1 MLPHVLELLKKWCSP
16 MNCELPRSLRVVLV
30 NVLVNAVVNAVVI
43 ALVNAPVA
51 ANLAVAQQSKSL
63 APTPKAPAKVAHT
76 ASSKAAAALTEEQ
89 RALHAL
95 NRLTFGPRPGDLQKV
110 MDAGVDDWI
119 EQELHPEEIPDSVLE
134 GKLGQF
140 RTLRMSTRD
149 LVQTFPN
156 TNLVKSASE
165 GKTPL
170 PTDPL
175 KRTIYEVQISILAD
189 RQKQEQ
195 LARDGKTPDAETKAK
210 IDKQNQD
217 TVSAEADSIL
227 ALAKEKRME
236 AILALSP
243 DERRLFVS
251 LIHGQQRDRL
261 LADFAPEQREAF
273 VGMTNSVAVVDGEL
287 QQAKVL
293 RALYGERQLQEVMTD
308 FWFNHFNIYLNKDA
322 DQYLVTAYE
331 RDTIRAHALGKFKDL
346 LLATAQSPAMLFYLD
361 NWASMGP
368 KSPQAIAANKGKPG
382 QAVAGLNE
390 NYGRELME
398 LHTLGVNGGYTQHD
412 VTELAR
418 VLTGWTIQPLEQGAA
433 YQFDLKKHDPGDK
446 LVLGQTIPEN
456 GQNEGLQMLDILAH
470 HPSTAKFVCRK
481 LAMRFVADDPPPVLV
496 DRLAQK
502 FLATDGDIREVLRT
516 LFKSPEF
523 WSPKTYRAKVKT
535 PFEFAI
541 SSLRATG
548 TDVTSAGPLLGI
560 LSRMGMPL
568 YQMVPPTGYSMTA
581 STWMSSEALIDRMNF
596 ALDLS
601 NGKVGGTN
609 FDAGRLL
616 ALGTL
621 TSRGFPRP
629 NPADSD
635 SSRGQ
640 ETALLLLENALLNGE
655 VSASTQKAIRRQ
667 LDDPQ
672 VAAHALDD
680 PKRTLN
686 DRPRHRIAGISAP
699 VKRSQRPT
707 LALFIIHPPAMAPRM
722 MSGSCPDTT
731 LSGRG
736 VSAGS

>member
-1 MLPHVLELLKKWCSP
+1 MHSRRVRTTGEAWPDMEAELTYAATRAARARCLSARWF
-16 MNCELPRSLRVVLV
+16 
-30 NVLVNAVVNAVVI
+30 AVIFFA
-43 ALVNAPVA
+43 ALA
-51 ANLAVAQQSKSL
+51 ANPAWAQQPANSPTTSKSGSNSIG
-63 APTPKAPAKVAHT
+63 ATPSRHAAAPAKM
-76 ASSKAAAALTEEQ
+76 TEEQ

-110 MDAGVDDWI
+110 MDTDVDDWI
-119 EQELHPEEIPDSVLE
+119 EQQLHPEEISDSVLD

-140 RTLRMSTRD
+140 RTLRMSTHD

-156 TNLVKSASE
+156 NNLIKGAAD
-165 GKTPL
+165 GKIAL
-170 PTDPL
+170 PTDPM
-175 KRTIYEVQISILAD
+175 KRSIYEVQMSMLAD
-189 RQKQEQ
+189 RQKQDK
-195 LARDGKTPDAETKAK
+195 LAGAGNAPDADTKAK

-217 TVSAEADSIL
+217 SVAAQADTIL
-227 ALAKEKRME
+227 ALAKEKRMD
-236 AILALSP
+236 AIVAMP
-243 DERRLFVS
+243 IEERRLFVTN
-251 LIHGQQRDRL
+251 IRGAQRDRL
-261 LADFAPEQREAF
+261 LAELPADQREYFLA
-273 VGMTNSVAVVDGEL
+273 MTGPVNVVINEL
-287 QQAKVL
+287 QQAKLV
-293 RALYGERQLQEVMTD
+293 RAVYSERQLQEVMTD

-331 RDTIRAHALGKFKDL
+331 RDVIRAHALGKFKDL
-346 LLATAQSPAMLFYLD
+346 LVATAQSPAMLFYLD
-361 NWASMGP
+361 NWLSMGP
-368 KSPQAIAANKGKPG
+368 KSAAALAANKGKPG
-382 QAVAGLNE
+382 QSVPGLNE

-398 LHTLGVNGGYTQHD
+398 LHTLSVNGGYTQHD

-418 VLTGWTIQPLEQGAA
+418 TLTGWTIQPLEQGAA
-433 YQFDLKKHDPGDK
+433 FQFDPKKHDPGDK
-446 LVLGQTIPEN
+446 IVLGQTIPEN
-456 GQNEGLQMLDILAH
+456 GMNEGLQVLDMLAH
-470 HPSTAKFVCRK
+470 HPNTAKFIAKK
-481 LAMRFVADDPPPVLV
+481 LAIRFVGDDPPPALV

-502 FLATDGDIREVLRT
+502 FLATDGDIRDVLRT

-523 WSPKTYRAKVKT
+523 WSAKAYRAKVKT
-535 PFEFAI
+535 PFEFVV

-548 TDVTSAGPLLGI
+548 TDLNNAGPIVGI
-560 LSRMGMPL
+560 LNRMGMPL

-581 STWMSSEALIDRMNF
+581 STWMNSEALVDRMNY

-629 NPADSD
+629 GAADSD
-635 SSRGQ
+635 SGRGQ

-686 DRPRHRIAGISAP
+686 TMTALVIGSPEFQHR
-699 VKRSQRPT
+699 
-707 LALFIIHPPAMAPRM
+707 
-722 MSGSCPDTT
+722 
-731 LSGRG
+731 
-736 VSAGS
+736 

>member
-1 MLPHVLELLKKWCSP
+1 MFLGHYPWPRRLDPDPQRIYRAVHRDLCCPHVLELLKKWCSP

-686 DRPRHRIAGISAP
+686 TMTALVIGSPEFQHR
-699 VKRSQRPT
+699 
-707 LALFIIHPPAMAPRM
+707 
-722 MSGSCPDTT
+722 
-731 LSGRG
+731 
-736 VSAGS
+736 

>member
-1 MLPHVLELLKKWCSP
+1 

-189 RQKQEQ
+189 RQNQEQ

-456 GQNEGLQMLDILAH
+456 GQNEGLQILDILAH

-686 DRPRHRIAGISAP
+686 TMTALVIGSPEFQHR
-699 VKRSQRPT
+699 
-707 LALFIIHPPAMAPRM
+707 
-722 MSGSCPDTT
+722 
-731 LSGRG
+731 
-736 VSAGS
+736 